1 MIRVDKQSKRTTT
14 KKKKK
19 SNRINKS
26 RVLKNIKN
34 YQHQPKNI
42 ERERERER
50 EGERNNFFFF
60 FFVRE
65 NYTKNGRE
73 NNEFIVKWC
82 E

>member
-14 KKKKK
+14 KKK
-19 SNRINKS
+19 NRINKS

-34 YQHQPKNI
+34 YQPK
-42 ERERERER
+42 EKMQEKLKKSTKKLRERERER
-50 EGERNNFFFF
+50 EIT
-60 FFVRE
+60 FFVTE

-73 NNEFIVKWC
+73 NDEFIVKCC